1 MLTKALVN
9 VTKKESP
16 SGIEK
21 KPVESNMFAR
31 MLSKKRS
38 VSFEKQDEDSNPKSK
53 NVLEHLGAKLQHKIE
68 STNEKERQRRSML
81 VYGTSSMREK
91 KAE

>member
-16 SGIEK
+16 SGTEK

-38 VSFEKQDEDSNPKSK
+38 VSFEK
-53 NVLEHLGAKLQHKIE
+53 
-68 STNEKERQRRSML
+68 
-81 VYGTSSMREK
+81 
-91 KAE
+91 